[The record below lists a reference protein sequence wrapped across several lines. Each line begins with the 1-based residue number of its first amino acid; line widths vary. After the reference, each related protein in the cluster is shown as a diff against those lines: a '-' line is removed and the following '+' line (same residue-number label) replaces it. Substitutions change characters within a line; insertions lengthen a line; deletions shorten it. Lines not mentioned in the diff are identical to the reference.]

1 MNVAAFALARQPV
14 VALVGNPNAGKTS
27 LFNALTGSRQKVGNY
42 PGVTVERKAG
52 RLLLPDGRVCEL
64 VDLPG
69 TYSLDPR
76 SPDEAVTRDAIFGRM
91 AGEKR
96 LDAIV
101 AVIDATNL
109 RNHLRFVLE
118 LQALGLPLVVALN
131 MVDLAAR
138 DGISIDAARLAETLG
153 VPVVETVA
161 VRRKGLGALGTAL
174 AERIGTAT
182 PEPPN
187 AAAAS
192 AASDVR
198 ALQKRAGVLAA
209 SVQTTTGS
217 ARRWSQRIDRLA
229 LHPAAGPLLL
239 AGVLFFM
246 FQAVFSWAEAPMGWI
261 ESGITLLQAQ
271 LATHL
276 PNGWLL
282 SLLNDGV
289 LAGVGAVVVFLP
301 QILILFLFII
311 TLEQTG
317 YMTRAAFL
325 MDRLMARVGL
335 NGRAFIPLLSS
346 FACAVPGIMATRT
359 IDSPRDRLTTIL
371 IAPLMTCSAR
381 LPVYAVVIGAF
392 IPDTAVGV
400 FNLQGLVLFALYLAG
415 IVGALVAAFA
425 LRRTVTKG
433 PAPPFLM
440 EMPKYQWPALRD
452 VALGLYGRASAF
464 LNRAGTIIL
473 ASTIV
478 LWGLASW
485 PQPPA
490 GGTRPPIEYSL
501 AGKIGAGL
509 EPIFAPIGFNKEI
522 VIALVPG
529 MAAREVAVSALGT
542 VYALNDVSEK
552 NAGSLIER
560 LRGAWPLPT
569 ALAFLAWFVFAPQCI
584 STLAITRRETAS
596 WRWPIFMFTYLF
608 AAAYAAAGITFHIAT
623 ALM

>member
-1 MNVAAFALARQPV
+1 MNAPVSITRQPV

-52 RLLLPDGRVCEL
+52 RLALPDGRSAEL
-64 VDLPG
+64 IDLPG
-69 TYSLDPR
+69 TYSLSPR
-76 SPDEAVTRDAIFGRM
+76 SPDEAVTRDAIFGRI
-91 AGEKR
+91 AGER
-96 LDAIV
+96 PLDAIV
-101 AVIDATNL
+101 AVVDATNL

-118 LQALGLPLVVALN
+118 LKALGLPLIVALN

-138 DGISIDAARLAETLG
+138 DGISINAARLADLLG
-153 VPVVETVA
+153 LPVVETVA
-161 VRRKGLGALGTAL
+161 VRRKGLEALGAAL
-174 AERIGTAT
+174 AGRIGDA
-182 PEPPN
+182 PP
-187 AAAAS
+187 APPQQAAS
-192 AASDVR
+192 SDVR
-198 ALQKRAGVLAA
+198 ALQKQARQLAA
-209 SVQTTTGS
+209 TVETSIGS
-217 ARRWSQRIDRLA
+217 ARRWSQRIDRIA
-229 LHPAAGPLLL
+229 LHPIIGPLLL
-239 AGVLFFM
+239 AAVLFFM
-246 FQAVFSWAEAPMGWI
+246 FQAVFSWAEAPMSWI
-261 ESGITLLQAQ
+261 EAGVTALQAE
-271 LATHL
+271 LAAAL
-276 PNGWLL
+276 PQGWFL

-392 IPDTAVGV
+392 IPARDVGP
-400 FNLQGLVLFALYLAG
+400 FGLQGLVLFGLYLAG
-415 IVGALVAAFA
+415 ILGALVAAFA

-433 PAPPFLM
+433 AAPPFLM
-440 EMPKYQWPALRD
+440 EMPKYQWPAGRD
-452 VALGLYGRASAF
+452 VALGLYGRATAF
-464 LNRAGTIIL
+464 LQRAGTIIL

-485 PQPPA
+485 PQPTVDADRPA
-490 GGTRPPIEYSL
+490 IDYSL
-501 AGKIGAGL
+501 AGKIGEAL
-509 EPIFAPIGFNKEI
+509 EPAFAPIGFNKEI
-522 VIALVPG
+522 AIALVPG

-542 VYALNDVSEK
+542 VYALNDVSED

-560 LRGAWPLPT
+560 LRSAWPLPT

-596 WRWPIFMFTYLF
+596 WRWPIFMFSYLF
-608 AAAYAAAGITFHIAT
+608 AAAYVAAGITYHV
-623 ALM
+623 ALAAGL

>member
-1 MNVAAFALARQPV
+1 MNVVAPITRQPV

-52 RLLLPDGRVCEL
+52 RITLPDGRQCEL
-64 VDLPG
+64 IDLPG

-91 AGEKR
+91 AGEKQ

-118 LQALGLPLVVALN
+118 LRALGLPLVIALN
-131 MVDLAAR
+131 MVDLAGR
-138 DGISIDAARLAETLG
+138 DGIAIDAARLADQLG
-153 VPVVETVA
+153 VPVIETVA
-161 VRRKGLGALGTAL
+161 VRRRGLDALNAAL
-174 AERIGTAT
+174 AAIIGDA
-182 PEPPN
+182 PPALPN
-187 AAAAS
+187 AAPG
-192 AASDVR
+192 DLK
-198 ALQKRAGVLAA
+198 ALQKHARSLAA
-209 SVQTTTGS
+209 AVETSTGA
-217 ARRWSQRIDRLA
+217 ARRWSQRIDGVA
-229 LHPAAGPLLL
+229 LHPVIGPLLL
-239 AGVLFFM
+239 AAVLFFM

-261 ESGITLLQAQ
+261 EAGIAALQAE
-271 LATHL
+271 LAAAMPET
-276 PNGWLL
+276 WLL

-359 IDSPRDRLTTIL
+359 IDSPRDRLTTIM

-392 IPDTAVGV
+392 IPARDVGP
-400 FNLQGLVLFALYLAG
+400 FGLQGLVLFALYVAG
-415 IVGALVAAFA
+415 ILGALVAAFA

-433 PAPPFLM
+433 AAPPFLM
-440 EMPKYQWPALRD
+440 EMPKYQAPAARD
-452 VALGLYGRASAF
+452 IFLGLYGRAKAF
-464 LNRAGTIIL
+464 LTRAGTIIL

-478 LWGLASW
+478 LWGLASF
-485 PQPPA
+485 PKAPE
-490 GGTRPPIEYSL
+490 GGTLPPIEYSL
-501 AGKIGAGL
+501 AGKIGAAL
-509 EPIFAPIGFNKEI
+509 EPAFAPIGFNKEI
-522 VIALVPG
+522 AIALVPG

-542 VYALNDVSEK
+542 VYALNDVSED
-552 NAGSLIER
+552 NAGSLIEQ

-596 WRWPIFMFTYLF
+596 WRWPIFMFAYLF
-608 AAAYAAAGITFHIAT
+608 AAAYVAAGITYHA
-623 ALM
+623 AVAAGL

>member
-1 MNVAAFALARQPV
+1 M
-14 VALVGNPNAGKTS
+14 
-27 LFNALTGSRQKVGNY
+27 
-42 PGVTVERKAG
+42 
-52 RLLLPDGRVCEL
+52 
-64 VDLPG
+64 
-69 TYSLDPR
+69 
-76 SPDEAVTRDAIFGRM
+76 
-91 AGEKR
+91 
-96 LDAIV
+96 
-101 AVIDATNL
+101 
-109 RNHLRFVLE
+109 
-118 LQALGLPLVVALN
+118 
-131 MVDLAAR
+131 
-138 DGISIDAARLAETLG
+138 
-153 VPVVETVA
+153 
-161 VRRKGLGALGTAL
+161 
-174 AERIGTAT
+174 
-182 PEPPN
+182 
-187 AAAAS
+187 
-192 AASDVR
+192 R
-198 ALQKRAGVLAA
+198 ALQKQARQLAA
-209 SVQTTTGS
+209 TVQTSTGS
-217 ARRWSQRIDRLA
+217 ARAWSQRIDA
-229 LHPAAGPLLL
+229 VVLHPLAGPLLL
-239 AGVLFFM
+239 AAVLFFM

-261 ESGITLLQAQ
+261 EAGVAALQAE
-271 LATHL
+271 LAAAL
-276 PNGWLL
+276 PEGWFL

-325 MDRLMARVGL
+325 MDRLMERVGL

-392 IPDTAVGV
+392 IPARDVGP
-400 FNLQGLVLFALYLAG
+400 FGLQGLVLFALYLAG
-415 IVGALVAAFA
+415 ILGALVAAFA

-433 PAPPFLM
+433 AAPPFLM

-452 VALGLYGRASAF
+452 VGLGLYGRATAF
-464 LNRAGTIIL
+464 LQRAGTIIL

-478 LWGLASW
+478 LWAMASW
-485 PQPPA
+485 PQPPVGA
-490 GGTRPPIEYSL
+490 NKPAIDYSL
-501 AGKIGAGL
+501 AGKIGAAL

-542 VYALNDVSEK
+542 VYALNDVSED

-560 LRGAWPLPT
+560 LRSAWPLPT

-596 WRWPIFMFTYLF
+596 WRWPIFMFSYLF
-608 AAAYAAAGITFHIAT
+608 AAAYVAAGITYHL
-623 ALM
+623 ALAAGL

>member
-1 MNVAAFALARQPV
+1 MNAATGLSRTPV

-52 RLLLPDGRVCEL
+52 RLTLPDGRLCDL
-64 VDLPG
+64 IDLPG
-69 TYSLDPR
+69 TYSLSPR
-76 SPDEAVTRDAIFGRM
+76 SPDEAVTRDAIFGRI
-91 AGEKR
+91 AGER
-96 LDAIV
+96 PLDAIV
-101 AVIDATNL
+101 AVVDATNL

-138 DGISIDAARLAETLG
+138 DGIIIDTQRLADLIG
-153 VPVVETVA
+153 LPVVETVA
-161 VRRKGLGALGTAL
+161 VRKRGLDTLGSAL
-174 AERIGTAT
+174 AARIGDA
-182 PEPPN
+182 PPAPPQ
-187 AAAAS
+187 AAPG
-192 AASDVR
+192 DLK
-198 ALQKRAGVLAA
+198 ALQKQARQISATVETA
-209 SVQTTTGS
+209 SGA
-217 ARRWSQRIDRLA
+217 ARRWSQRIDAVA
-229 LHPAAGPLLL
+229 LHPVAGVALL
-239 AGVLFFM
+239 AAILFFM

-261 ESGITLLQAQ
+261 EAGIAALQAQ
-271 LATHL
+271 LAQSL
-276 PNGWLL
+276 PDGVIL
-282 SLLNDGV
+282 SLINDGV

-301 QILILFLFII
+301 QILILFAFII
-311 TLEQTG
+311 ALEQSG

-346 FACAVPGIMATRT
+346 FACAIPGIMATRT

-392 IPDTAVGV
+392 IPARNVGP
-400 FNLQGLVLFALYLAG
+400 FGLQGLVLFALYLAG
-415 IVGALVAAFA
+415 ILGALIAAFA

-433 PAPPFLM
+433 AAPPFLM
-440 EMPKYQWPALRD
+440 EMPKYQWPAARD
-452 VALGLYGRASAF
+452 MALGLYGRATAF
-464 LNRAGTIIL
+464 LSRAGTIIL
-473 ASTIV
+473 ASTIL

-490 GGTRPPIEYSL
+490 GGQRPAIEYSL
-501 AGKIGAGL
+501 AGRIGEAL

-522 VIALVPG
+522 AIALVPG

-542 VYALNDVSEK
+542 VYALNDVSED
-552 NAGSLIER
+552 NAGSLIDR

-596 WRWPIFMFTYLF
+596 WRWPIFMFSYLF
-608 AAAYAAAGITFHIAT
+608 AAAFVAAGITFHT
-623 ALM
+623 ASALLAAG

>member
-1 MNVAAFALARQPV
+1 MNVVAPITRQPV

-52 RLLLPDGRVCEL
+52 RITLPDGRQCEL
-64 VDLPG
+64 IDLPG

-91 AGEKR
+91 AGEKQ

-118 LQALGLPLVVALN
+118 LSALGLPLVIALN
-131 MVDLAAR
+131 MVDLAGR
-138 DGISIDAARLAETLG
+138 DGIAIDAARLADQLG
-153 VPVVETVA
+153 VPVIETVA
-161 VRRKGLGALGTAL
+161 VRRRGLDALNAAL
-174 AERIGTAT
+174 AAIIGDA
-182 PEPPN
+182 PPALPN
-187 AAAAS
+187 AAPG
-192 AASDVR
+192 DLK
-198 ALQKRAGVLAA
+198 ALQKHARSLAA
-209 SVQTTTGS
+209 AVETSTGA
-217 ARRWSQRIDRLA
+217 ARRWSQRIDGVA
-229 LHPAAGPLLL
+229 LHPVIGPLLL
-239 AGVLFFM
+239 AAVLFFM

-261 ESGITLLQAQ
+261 EAGIAALQAE
-271 LATHL
+271 LAAAMPET
-276 PNGWLL
+276 WLL

-359 IDSPRDRLTTIL
+359 IDSPRDRLTTIM

-392 IPDTAVGV
+392 IPARDVGP
-400 FNLQGLVLFALYLAG
+400 FGLQGLVLFALYVAG
-415 IVGALVAAFA
+415 ILGALVAAFA

-433 PAPPFLM
+433 AAPPFLM
-440 EMPKYQWPALRD
+440 EMPKYQAPAARD
-452 VALGLYGRASAF
+452 IFLGLYGRAKAF
-464 LNRAGTIIL
+464 LTRAGTIIL

-478 LWGLASW
+478 LWGLASF
-485 PQPPA
+485 PKAPE
-490 GGTRPPIEYSL
+490 GGTLPPIEYSL
-501 AGKIGAGL
+501 AGKIGAAL
-509 EPIFAPIGFNKEI
+509 EPAFAPIGFNKEI
-522 VIALVPG
+522 AIALVPG

-542 VYALNDVSEK
+542 VYALNDVSED
-552 NAGSLIER
+552 NAGSLIEQ

-596 WRWPIFMFTYLF
+596 WRWPIFMFAYLF
-608 AAAYAAAGITFHIAT
+608 AAAYVAAGITYHA
-623 ALM
+623 AVAAGL

>member
-1 MNVAAFALARQPV
+1 MNAPVQNLARQPV

-52 RLLLPDGRVCEL
+52 RLALPDGRTCDL
-64 VDLPG
+64 IDLPG
-69 TYSLDPR
+69 TYSLTPR
-76 SPDEAVTRDAIFGRM
+76 SPDEAVTRDAIFGRI
-91 AGEKR
+91 AGER
-96 LDAIV
+96 PLDAIV

-118 LQALGLPLVVALN
+118 LKALDLPLVVALN

-138 DGISIDAARLAETLG
+138 DGIAIDAARLADLLG

-161 VRRKGLGALGTAL
+161 VRKRGLEALGAAL
-174 AERIGTAT
+174 ASRIGDAA
-182 PEPPN
+182 PPPP
-187 AAAAS
+187 AER
-192 AASDVR
+192 ASDVR
-198 ALQKRAGVLAA
+198 TLQKQARTIAA
-209 SVQTTTGS
+209 VVQTATGA
-217 ARRWSQRIDRLA
+217 ARRWSQRIDAAA
-229 LHPAAGPLLL
+229 LHPVIGPLLL
-239 AGVLFFM
+239 AAILFFM

-261 ESGITLLQAQ
+261 EAGVAALQDV
-271 LATHL
+271 LAARL
-276 PNGWLL
+276 ADGWLL

-311 TLEQTG
+311 ALEQSG

-346 FACAVPGIMATRT
+346 FACAIPGIMATRT

-392 IPDTAVGV
+392 IPARDIGP
-400 FNLQGLVLFALYLAG
+400 FGLQGLVLFVLYLAG

-433 PAPPFLM
+433 AAPPFLM

-452 VALGLYGRASAF
+452 VALGLYGRATAF
-464 LNRAGTIIL
+464 LSRAGTIIM

-478 LWGLASW
+478 LWAMASW
-485 PQPPA
+485 PQPPVGA
-490 GGTRPPIEYSL
+490 VKPGIEYSL
-501 AGKIGAGL
+501 AGKIGTAL

-522 VIALVPG
+522 AIALVPG
-529 MAAREVAVSALGT
+529 MAAREVAVSALAT
-542 VYALNDVSEK
+542 VYALQGVDED
-552 NAGSLIER
+552 NADGLIAQ
-560 LRGAWPLPT
+560 LRASWPLPT

-608 AAAYAAAGITFHIAT
+608 VAAYIAAGITFHTAT
-623 ALM
+623 ALGL

>member
-1 MNVAAFALARQPV
+1 MARSPV

-52 RLLLPDGRVCEL
+52 RLALPDGRLCDL
-64 VDLPG
+64 IDLPG
-69 TYSLDPR
+69 TYSLNPR
-76 SPDEAVTRDAIFGRM
+76 SPDEAVSRDAIFGRI
-91 AGEKR
+91 AGER
-96 LDAIV
+96 PLDAIV

-118 LQALGLPLVVALN
+118 LKPLGLPLVVALN

-138 DGISIDAARLAETLG
+138 DGIRIDAARLSALIG
-153 VPVVETVA
+153 LPVVETVA
-161 VRRKGLGALGTAL
+161 VRKRGLDALGGALAAG
-174 AERIGTAT
+174 IGDAPPPLPVAAT
-182 PEPPN
+182 G
-187 AAAAS
+187 
-192 AASDVR
+192 DVK
-198 ALQKRAGVLAA
+198 ALQKQARQISAA
-209 SVQTTTGS
+209 VETSTGA
-217 ARRWSQRIDRLA
+217 ARRWSQRIDRVA
-229 LHPAAGPLLL
+229 LHPVAGPLLL
-239 AGVLFFM
+239 AAILFFM

-261 ESGITLLQAQ
+261 EAGIAAVQAR
-271 LATHL
+271 LALAL
-276 PNGWLL
+276 PAGVLL

-301 QILILFLFII
+301 QILILFAFII
-311 TLEQTG
+311 ALEQSG

-346 FACAVPGIMATRT
+346 FACAIPGIMATRT

-392 IPDTAVGV
+392 IPARAVGP
-400 FNLQGLVLFALYLAG
+400 FGLQGLVLFVLYLAG
-415 IVGALVAAFA
+415 ILGALVAAFA
-425 LRRTVTKG
+425 LRRTVTRG
-433 PAPPFLM
+433 SAPPFLM
-440 EMPKYQWPALRD
+440 EMPKYQWPAPRD
-452 VALGLYGRASAF
+452 LALGLYGRATAF
-464 LNRAGTIIL
+464 LARAGTIIL

-490 GGTRPPIEYSL
+490 DGERPPIEYSL

-522 VIALVPG
+522 AIALVPG

-542 VYALNDVSEK
+542 VYALNGVDEDH
-552 NAGSLIER
+552 ADGLIAQ
-560 LRGAWPLPT
+560 LRAAWPLPT

-608 AAAYAAAGITFHIAT
+608 AAAYVAAGVTHRL
-623 ALM
+623 ALAAGL

>member
-1 MNVAAFALARQPV
+1 MNAHGVQARDLA

-52 RLLLPDGRVCEL
+52 RLALPDGRVAEL
-64 VDLPG
+64 IDLPG
-69 TYSLDPR
+69 TYSLDPK
-76 SPDEAVTRDAIFGRM
+76 SPDEAVTRDAIFGRI
-91 AGEKR
+91 AGER
-96 LDAIV
+96 PLDAII

-118 LQALGLPLVVALN
+118 LRALGLPLVVALN

-138 DGISIDAARLAETLG
+138 DGIVIDAARLADLLG
-153 VPVVETVA
+153 VPVVATVA
-161 VRRKGLGALGTAL
+161 VRKRGLDLLGAAL
-174 AERIGTAT
+174 NEQIGAER
-182 PEPPN
+182 P
-187 AAAAS
+187 AAPALQPR
-192 AASDVR
+192 DLR
-198 ALQKRAGVLAA
+198 ALQGEARRMAA
-209 SVQTTTGS
+209 AVQTATGA
-217 ARRWSQRIDRLA
+217 ARRWSQRIDNVV
-229 LHPAAGPLLL
+229 LHPVAGPLLL
-239 AGVLFFM
+239 AAILFFM

-261 ESGITLLQAQ
+261 EAGVAALQTQ
-271 LATHL
+271 LAAAL
-276 PNGWLL
+276 PAGWLL

-301 QILILFLFII
+301 QILILFAFII
-311 TLEQTG
+311 TLEQSG

-346 FACAVPGIMATRT
+346 FACAIPGIMATRS

-392 IPDTAVGV
+392 IPARDVGP
-400 FNLQGLVLFALYLAG
+400 FGLQGLVLFVLYLAG
-415 IVGALVAAFA
+415 ILGALVAAFA

-433 PAPPFLM
+433 AAPPFLM

-452 VALGLYGRASAF
+452 IGIGLYGRAIAF
-464 LNRAGTIIL
+464 LSRAGTIIMS
-473 ASTIV
+473 STIV
-478 LWGLASW
+478 LWAMASW
-485 PQPPA
+485 PQPPVGA
-490 GGTRPPIEYSL
+490 VKPGIEYSL
-501 AGKIGAGL
+501 AGKLGTAL

-522 VIALVPG
+522 AIALVPG

-542 VYALNDVSEK
+542 VYALQDVDEE
-552 NAGSLIER
+552 NTGGLIEQ
-560 LRGAWPLPT
+560 LRAAWPLPT
-569 ALAFLAWFVFAPQCI
+569 ALAFLAWFVFAPQCL
-584 STLAITRRETAS
+584 STLAVTRRETAS

-608 AAAYAAAGITFHIAT
+608 VAAYVAAGITFHAAT
-623 ALM
+623 ALGL

>member
-1 MNVAAFALARQPV
+1 MNAPVQGLVRQPV

-52 RLLLPDGRVCEL
+52 RLALPDGRTCDL
-64 VDLPG
+64 IDLPG
-69 TYSLDPR
+69 TYSLTPR

-91 AGEKR
+91 AGER
-96 LDAIV
+96 PLDAIV

-118 LQALGLPLVVALN
+118 LKALDLPLVVALN

-138 DGISIDAARLAETLG
+138 DGIAIDVARLADLIG

-161 VRRKGLGALGTAL
+161 VRKRGLEALGAAL
-174 AERIGTAT
+174 ASRIGDAV
-182 PEPPN
+182 PPPP
-187 AAAAS
+187 AEL
-192 AASDVR
+192 ASDVR
-198 ALQKRAGVLAA
+198 ALQKQARTIAA
-209 SVQTTTGS
+209 VVQTATGA
-217 ARRWSQRIDRLA
+217 ARRWSQRIDAAA
-229 LHPAAGPLLL
+229 LHPVIGPLLL
-239 AGVLFFM
+239 AAILFFM

-261 ESGITLLQAQ
+261 EAGVAALQDV
-271 LATHL
+271 LAARL
-276 PNGWLL
+276 ADGWLL

-311 TLEQTG
+311 ALEQSG

-346 FACAVPGIMATRT
+346 FACAIPGIMATRT

-392 IPDTAVGV
+392 IPARDIGP
-400 FNLQGLVLFALYLAG
+400 FGLQGLVLFALYLAG

-433 PAPPFLM
+433 AAPPFLM

-452 VALGLYGRASAF
+452 VGLGLYGRATAF
-464 LNRAGTIIL
+464 LSRAGTIIM

-478 LWGLASW
+478 LWAMASW
-485 PQPPA
+485 PQPPVGA
-490 GGTRPPIEYSL
+490 VKPGIEYSL
-501 AGKIGAGL
+501 AGKIGTAL

-522 VIALVPG
+522 AIALVPG
-529 MAAREVAVSALGT
+529 MAAREVAVSALAT
-542 VYALNDVSEK
+542 VYALQGVDED
-552 NAGSLIER
+552 NADGLIAQ
-560 LRGAWPLPT
+560 LRASWPLPT

-608 AAAYAAAGITFHIAT
+608 VAAYIAAGITFHTAT
-623 ALM
+623 ALGL